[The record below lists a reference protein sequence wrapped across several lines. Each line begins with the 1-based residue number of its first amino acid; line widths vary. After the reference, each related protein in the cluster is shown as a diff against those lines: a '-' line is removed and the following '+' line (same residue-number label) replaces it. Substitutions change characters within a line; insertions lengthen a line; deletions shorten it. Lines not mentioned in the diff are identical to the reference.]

1 MRSFAF
7 RQIFAIRDHE
17 KRSPPRSSELI
28 SNSTSVDASKNT
40 CFKGHPETVLPSES
54 TELQRKR
61 RSRERIWELAAFQGA
76 EVGLRMLQFLAISR
90 DKIATESR
98 SRRDGG
104 GGSGIRTHVTVS
116 RKHAFQAC
124 AFSHSATPPRV
135 ASSWRPTLPFASQDT
150 RQVRV
155 RSMLCIFMF
164 YFLYLTIPEIYAQD
178 GHHFGRR
185 A

>member
-1 MRSFAF
+1 MLYPKELS
-7 RQIFAIRDHE
+7 
-17 KRSPPRSSELI
+17 KSRSSELI

-40 CFKGHPETVLPSES
+40 CFKRHPETVLPSES

-104 GGSGIRTHVTVS
+104 GGNEFRTEGTVFPAPLPPCLS
-116 RKHAFQAC
+116 
-124 AFSHSATPPRV
+124 PRV
-135 ASSWRPTLPFASQDT
+135 APEADFTGKNNSTGLINW
-150 RQVRV
+150 
-155 RSMLCIFMF
+155 IF
-164 YFLYLTIPEIYAQD
+164 YSPAKERIVLRIQCY
-178 GHHFGRR
+178 RR
-185 A
+185 GC

>member
-124 AFSHSATPPRV
+124 AFSHSATPPHQLSQR
-135 ASSWRPTLPFASQDT
+135 RTPFYMKT
-150 RQVRV
+150 R
-155 RSMLCIFMF
+155 
-164 YFLYLTIPEIYAQD
+164 A
-178 GHHFGRR
+178 RR
-185 A
+185 AFAPSATRPLLLSS